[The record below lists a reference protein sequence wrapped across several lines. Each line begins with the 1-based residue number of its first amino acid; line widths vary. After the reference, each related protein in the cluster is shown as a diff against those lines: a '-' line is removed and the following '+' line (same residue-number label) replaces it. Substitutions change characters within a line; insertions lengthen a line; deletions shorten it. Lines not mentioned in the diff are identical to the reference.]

1 VSAQSALA
9 AALRAV
15 LPEDAVLAR
24 EDERRVYG
32 CDGQTLHAGS
42 PDVVVLPRSTR
53 EVQGIVRVAKERSV
67 PVVARG
73 AGTGLSGGAIASEGG
88 ILLSTARMRRILSM
102 DPAERTARVQPGV
115 VNARLNEAA
124 AAHGLRYAPD
134 PSSQTACTLG
144 GNVAEN
150 SGGPHTLRYGVTV
163 NHVTGLEMVTSDGEV
178 RQVTDDALLGLVCGS
193 EGTFGIVTEIDVR
206 LVPLP
211 QAVRTFLASYA
222 DIESAGR
229 AVAAVIGSGV
239 VPAALELMDR
249 LAVRAVEEFARAGF
263 PADAGAV
270 LLVELEGSAEEV
282 AAQEAP
288 VLAALRASGAI
299 DARAA
304 ADDVERARMWRG
316 RKQVAGALGRISKGC
331 YTHDGVVPP
340 SRLANALTRAYAIAR
355 SHGFR
360 IATVCHAGDGNI
372 HPLLLFAE
380 KDEAEIERAA
390 AAGREL
396 VEMFVEFGGSI
407 TGEHGV
413 GGEKRELLGLQYAP
427 PAIELFRR
435 IRLAFDPTDL
445 MNPGKVLPTGEG
457 GFPRGDKPPRAGWL

>member
-1 VSAQSALA
+1 VSDPTALA
-9 AALRAV
+9 DALRAV
-15 LPEDAVLAR
+15 LPEDAVLAS

-32 CDGQTLHAGS
+32 CDGQTLHSGS
-42 PDVVVLPRSTR
+42 PDVVVLPRTTR
-53 EVQGIVRVAKERSV
+53 EVVSAVRVANERHV
-67 PVVARG
+67 PIVARG

-88 ILLSTARMRRILSM
+88 ILLSTARMKRIVRL
-102 DPAERTARVQPGV
+102 DPAERSARVQPGV

-124 AAHGLRYAPD
+124 APHGLRYAPD

-150 SGGPHTLRYGVTV
+150 SGGPHTLRYGVTA
-163 NHVTGLEMVTSDGEV
+163 NHVAGLEIVTSDGEV
-178 RQVTDDALLGLVCGS
+178 HEIADDALLGLVCGS

-222 DIESAGR
+222 DVEAAGD
-229 AVAAVIGSGV
+229 AVASVIGTGT

-288 VLAALRASGAI
+288 VLAALRRSGAI

-304 ADDVERARMWRG
+304 ADEGQRARMWRG

-340 SRLANALTRAYAIAR
+340 SRLAHALTRAYSIAK

-360 IATVCHAGDGNI
+360 IATVCHAGDGNM
-372 HPLLLFAE
+372 HPLLLFTE
-380 KDEAEIERAA
+380 KDAAEIERAS

-427 PAIELFRR
+427 PALDLFRR
-435 IRLAFDPTDL
+435 IKLAFDPTGL

-457 GFPRGDKPPRAGWL
+457 DFPRGDKPARAGWL